1 MANWVQLDGSSA
13 FPFTEIATPLI
24 ESLQEPLEIA
34 AAAALTLSNAFDPL
48 LPLLAAASDPLKL
61 LRVAIDELIEDLVN
75 SGISALVIGPDL
87 FDKPTRNVG
96 TDGFLRTIKQAMNDN
111 GDINRPDFKW
121 GDSSGGILFMIS
133 APSFEEIAALAETL
147 AILFGPAWTDLIDFV
162 KSAPIITP
170 HVNYEVSG
178 QVAGIP
184 PGADG
189 RVQFTDSSQNHMPT
203 QQGFDPYKGQQIT
216 MFTGRNVGITKIVE
230 SFDNKT
236 KVFTLKPGFKYPLEE
251 GDDYALSYV
260 VKSAPP
266 DWATVRMVDIIPPV
280 SAVAEVMASIRDAL
294 PIIGSTAVIER
305 LIQLLKDKAV
315 LFATLANNLS
325 ALIDLLNQ
333 LTNIPTIAM
342 LSIPPQD
349 GGNQG
354 FMQEA
359 FAASNPP
366 DTGAND
372 YTVGVVLYGGS
383 GVFDTLKKVFPI

>member
-1 MANWVQLDGSSA
+1 MASWLQLDASSA

-24 ESLQEPLEIA
+24 EQLKLPINTA
-34 AAAALTLSNAFDPL
+34 ADAALALSTAFDPL

-61 LRVAIDELIEDLVN
+61 LRVAIDNLIEDLIN
-75 SGISALVIGPDL
+75 SGISALVVGPDL

-96 TDGFLRTIKQAMNDN
+96 TDGFLRTVKQALNDG
-111 GDINRPDFKW
+111 GDINRPDFGW
-121 GDSSGGILFMIS
+121 GDSSGGILFMVS
-133 APSFEEIAALAETL
+133 APSFEEIADLAATL

-170 HVNYEVSG
+170 HVNYEVTG

-189 RVQFTDSSQNHMPT
+189 REKFTDSSQNHMPT

-216 MFTGRNVGITKIVE
+216 MFSGRNVGITKIVS
-230 SFDNKT
+230 SFDNNT
-236 KVFTLKPGFKYPLEE
+236 KVFTLKPGFKYPLEK

-280 SAVAEVMASIRDAL
+280 SAVAEVLASIRDAL
-294 PIIGSTAVIER
+294 PIIGPASTMER

-315 LFATLANNLS
+315 LFATLADNLT

-366 DTGAND
+366 DTGVND

>member
-1 MANWVQLDGSSA
+1 MATWLELDASST
-13 FPFTEIATPLI
+13 FPFTEVATPLI
-24 ESLQEPLEIA
+24 EQLELPLNTA
-34 AAAALTLSNAFDPL
+34 ANAALVLSNAFGPL
-48 LPLLAAASDPLKL
+48 ISILGAASDPLGT
-61 LRVAIDELIEDLVN
+61 LRTAIDDLIEDLIN

-96 TDGFLRTIKQAMNDN
+96 TDGFLRTIKQALNDG

-133 APSFEEIAALAETL
+133 APSFSEISALAETL

-170 HVNYEVSG
+170 HVNYEVTG

-189 RVQFTDSSQNHMPT
+189 REQFTDASQNHMPT

-216 MFTGRNVGITKIVE
+216 MFSGRNVGITKLVD

-236 KVFTLKPGFKYPLEE
+236 KVFTLKPGFKYPLEA

-280 SAVAEVMASIRDAL
+280 SAVAEAMAAIRDAL
-294 PIIGSTAVIER
+294 PIIGPASTMER
-305 LIQLLKDKAV
+305 LIQLLKDKAA
-315 LFATLANNLS
+315 LFATLASNLT

-366 DTGAND
+366 NTGAND